1 MHHSHSDNAALLLHV
16 ILLLQPK
23 EARAGDASDNFA
35 RLKRF
40 SKGGG
45 GGDEE
50 ANTESDEGDRRH
62 LMQN

>member
-1 MHHSHSDNAALLLHV
+1 MHHSHSDNAALPLHV

-35 RLKRF
+35 RIARF
-40 SKGGG
+40 SRSAG

-50 ANTESDEGDRRH
+50 ATTGDEGDRRH